1 MTNGLFKASFNRDC
15 TLCIGGAASASGLYL
30 ACLKSLAGWE
40 ATALLSRESGTYGLF
55 RPIFQSDSNDGRQE
69 RKAAV
74 AWPGC
79 RPWDLGD
86 LECMPK
92 ETTNSLTVLL
102 PSWLAQGR
110 RDAFWEISAKDF

>member
-1 MTNGLFKASFNRDC
+1 MGFLKPHLTEIV
-15 TLCIGGAASASGLYL
+15 LCALVEQHLPLLSRR
-30 ACLKSLAGWE
+30 ACQKRLAGWE
-40 ATALLSRESGTYGLF
+40 TRALFPGEAGSSGLC

-79 RPWDLGD
+79 RPKDLRT
-86 LECMPK
+86 LEHMT
-92 ETTNSLTVLL
+92 EGTTNILTVL